1 MKSWIPVFIASF
13 AAISAD
19 SLPSI
24 PTWSG
29 IHSMEMLNLTVE
41 ARFSKDNILSTLS
54 GLDLDFPFCSA
65 CIALR
70 ESVKI
75 TEFWMPPLRIHACSI
90 AISSVVKT
98 DRIGFSLILDVWP
111 SSGTTKALPT
121 VSSWTSSSHFH
132 CCYFSGPTYL
142 LIQGKG
148 IHIPG
153 PTYPY
158 NMVFGCHAR
167 SCVLL

>member
-24 PTWSG
+24 PTWAG

-54 GLDLDFPFCSA
+54 GP

-111 SSGTTKALPT
+111 SSGTTKASPT
-121 VSSWTSSSHFH
+121 VLAVGS
-132 CCYFSGPTYL
+132 L
-142 LIQGKG
+142 L
-148 IHIPG
+148 PS
-153 PTYPY
+153 
-158 NMVFGCHAR
+158 V
-167 SCVLL
+167 

>member
-1 MKSWIPVFIASF
+1 
-13 AAISAD
+13 
-19 SLPSI
+19 
-24 PTWSG
+24 
-29 IHSMEMLNLTVE
+29 MEMLNLTVE

-98 DRIGFSLILDVWP
+98 DLL
-111 SSGTTKALPT
+111 LLLL
-121 VSSWTSSSHFH
+121 H
-132 CCYFSGPTYL
+132 CCFTSTVN
-142 LIQGKG
+142 I
-148 IHIPG
+148 
-153 PTYPY
+153 
-158 NMVFGCHAR
+158 
-167 SCVLL
+167 